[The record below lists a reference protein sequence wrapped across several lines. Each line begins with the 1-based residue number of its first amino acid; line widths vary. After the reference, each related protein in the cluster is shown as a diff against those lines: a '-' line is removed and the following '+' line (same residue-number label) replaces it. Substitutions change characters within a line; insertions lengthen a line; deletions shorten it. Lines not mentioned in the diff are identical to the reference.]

1 MRTITIAEVQFILE
15 GEIISM
21 PDILLVSHWRIQE
34 VRQQRPFAFHRVS
47 ESLVKMYRWRSA

>member
-1 MRTITIAEVQFILE
+1 MRTITIAEVQFILK

-34 VRQQRPFAFHRVS
+34 MRQKKHFVFHRVS
-47 ESLVKMYRWRSA
+47 ESSVKMYRWWSA